1 MMKMNKKTGITF
13 LGVLLSLNL
22 ALAQEAD
29 TEAPY
34 RGGSGDGYAMAEL
47 LVHSQ
52 PTAVDKALEQA
63 TRLYPNP
70 LKIGE
75 QLLLQTP
82 NTVQIDR
89 IRLIDSQGN
98 LLFEK
103 GQKEASPDEAPLRIP
118 THLWP
123 AGIYFL
129 QLESRQ
135 STITKKLILL

>member
-1 MMKMNKKTGITF
+1 MKMKKKIGITF

-29 TEAPY
+29 ADAPY

-52 PTAVDKALEQA
+52 PTAVNKVLEQA

-70 LKIGE
+70 LKKGE
-75 QLLLQTP
+75 QLILQTA
-82 NTVQIDR
+82 NTVKIDY

-103 GQKEASPDEAPLRIP
+103 GQKDIAADEAPLRIP
-118 THLWP
+118 THRWP

>member
-1 MMKMNKKTGITF
+1 MKKKTGITF
-13 LGVLLSLNL
+13 LAVLLSLNL
-22 ALAQEAD
+22 VRAQEMD
-29 TEAPY
+29 TDAPY

-52 PTAVDKALEQA
+52 PTAVDKALDQA

-70 LKIGE
+70 LKKGE
-75 QLLLQTP
+75 QLILQAAKT
-82 NTVQIDR
+82 TQIDR
-89 IRLIDSQGN
+89 ISLMDSQGN

-103 GQKEASPDEAPLRIP
+103 KEMMAEKGPLRIP
-118 THLWP
+118 TSNLP

>member
-1 MMKMNKKTGITF
+1 MKIMKKLSITF

-29 TEAPY
+29 TDAPY

-52 PTAVDKALEQA
+52 PTAVDKVLEQA

-70 LKIGE
+70 LKKGD
-75 QLLLQTP
+75 QLLLQTA
-82 NTVQIDR
+82 NAVEIDR

-103 GQKEASPDEAPLRIP
+103 RQKDIAAGEAPLRIP
-118 THLWP
+118 TPNWP

-129 QLESRQ
+129 QLGSRQ